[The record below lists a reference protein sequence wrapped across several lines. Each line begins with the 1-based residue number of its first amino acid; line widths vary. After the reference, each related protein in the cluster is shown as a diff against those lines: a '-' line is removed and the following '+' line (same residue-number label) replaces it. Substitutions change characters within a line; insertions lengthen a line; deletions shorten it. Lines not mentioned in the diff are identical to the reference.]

1 LILDSAVALIEREG
15 PGALSM
21 RRLGSALGV
30 EGMAIYH
37 HFRGRDELLAA
48 IGDRLLE
55 PLQGLELGD
64 DWRGACFRFATA
76 LRGVAVAHP
85 ATFAL
90 LGLQPFDTRFSLR
103 PVDRLLGVLVSA
115 GHVPAAALAIY
126 RATVSYARGYA
137 LAEATGFTV
146 DAARP
151 DGRRRLAALPRAE
164 FPILAGRAREL
175 AELDADSA
183 YELGLRALLTGF
195 ADPGAAEQRRRR
207 NRRSRSTRR

>member
-1 LILDSAVALIEREG
+1 LIEREG

-21 RRLGSALGV
+21 RRLGATLDV

-37 HFRGRDELLAA
+37 HFDSRDELLGA

-55 PLQGLELGD
+55 PLDALDLGD
-64 DWRGACFRFATA
+64 DWREACGRFATT
-76 LRGVAVAHP
+76 LRDIAVAHP

-90 LGLQPFDTRFSLR
+90 LGLQPFDTPFSLG
-103 PVDRLLGVLVSA
+103 PVERLLGVLVA
-115 GHVPAAALAIY
+115 EGFTAAAALAIY

-151 DGRRRLAALPRAE
+151 EGRRRLAALPRDE
-164 FPILAGRAREL
+164 FPILAGSAQEL
-175 AELDADSA
+175 AGLDADAA
-183 YELGLRALLTGF
+183 YELGLRALLAGF
-195 ADPGAAEQRRRR
+195 ADPGPAERSARKG
-207 NRRSRSTRR
+207 RRSGARRL